1 MVNLLRYLII
11 IYFFFQA
18 CHHIYPLHHV
28 YIRKVKVLKRPKY
41 DLTKL
46 LEMHGEGSG
55 KVTVTKDPVTGE
67 MVERADGYEPPVMES
82 V

>member
-1 MVNLLRYLII
+1 MVNLLRYLTII
-11 IYFFFQA
+11 FFQA
-18 CHHIYPLHHV
+18 CHHIYPLHDV

>member
-1 MVNLLRYLII
+1 M
-11 IYFFFQA
+11 
-18 CHHIYPLHHV
+18 
-28 YIRKVKVLKRPKY
+28 
-41 DLTKL
+41 TKL